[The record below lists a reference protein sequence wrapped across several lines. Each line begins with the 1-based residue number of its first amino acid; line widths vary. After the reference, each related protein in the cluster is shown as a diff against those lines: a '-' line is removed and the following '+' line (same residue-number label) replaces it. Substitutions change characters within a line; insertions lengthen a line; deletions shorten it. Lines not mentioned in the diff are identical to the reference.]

1 MPYRQPSRSGRKR
14 PATLVFWP
22 TLASI
27 ALALPIHAATSNH
40 APKIRGTPSTTAVQR
55 TTYVFQPVASD
66 PDGDRLTFSIVNK
79 PRWMWFSTRTGKLS
93 GLPKWA
99 QRNRTFSDIVIRVSD
114 GKATV
119 ALPAFSIRVGTGSG
133 SGTGNRAPTISGT
146 PAQSAQV
153 GRPYAFKPTARDAD
167 GDKLTFSIVNKP
179 AWATFDA
186 SNGTL
191 WGTPTKANVGKH
203 SNVTIRVSDG
213 EATASLAPFA
223 ITVTTSATRSV
234 TLSWTSPTRNTDG
247 TRLTDLAG
255 YRLYYGQESGSYSST
270 LNVPAAATQSVVIE
284 NLAAGTWYFAI
295 RSFNREGVLSGFS
308 GEVKAEL

>member
-1 MPYRQPSRSGRKR
+1 MPYRRSSRPGRKR
-14 PATLVFWP
+14 LATLVFCP
-22 TLASI
+22 TLVL
-27 ALALPIHAATSNH
+27 LALGLPAHAATSNQ

-79 PRWMWFSTRTGKLS
+79 PRWMWFSTRTGKLT
-93 GLPKWA
+93 GVPKWA
-99 QRNRTFSDIVIRVSD
+99 QRNRTFSNIVIRVSD
-114 GKATV
+114 GRATA

-146 PAQSAQV
+146 PAATAQV
-153 GRPYAFKPTARDAD
+153 GRPYAFRPTARDAD
-167 GDKLTFSIVNKP
+167 GDKLSFSIVNKP
-179 AWATFDA
+179 VWATFDA
-186 SNGTL
+186 SNGTV
-191 WGTPTKANVGKH
+191 WGTPTKANVGKY
-203 SNVTIRVSDG
+203 SNVTIKVSDG
-213 EATASLAPFA
+213 KATASLTPFA

-255 YRLYYGQESGSYSST
+255 YRVYYGQESRDYSGT
-270 LNVPAAATQSVVIE
+270 VNVPAAATQSVVIE

>member
-1 MPYRQPSRSGRKR
+1 MPYRHPSRPGRKR
-14 PATLVFWP
+14 LATLAFCP
-22 TLASI
+22 TLALLS
-27 ALALPIHAATSNH
+27 LALPAHAAAPNH
-40 APKIRGTPSTTAVQR
+40 APKIRGTPPTTAAQR

-79 PRWMWFSTRTGKLS
+79 PQWMWFSTRTGKLT
-93 GLPKWA
+93 GVPKWA
-99 QRNRTFSDIVIRVSD
+99 QRNRTFANIVIRVSD
-114 GKATV
+114 GKATA

-146 PAQSAQV
+146 PAPSAQV
-153 GRPYAFKPTARDAD
+153 GRPYAFKPTVRDAD
-167 GDKLTFSIVNKP
+167 GDKLKFSIVNRP
-179 AWATFDA
+179 AWAKFDA
-186 SNGTL
+186 SNGTV
-191 WGTPTKANVGKH
+191 WGTPTMANVGSY
-203 SNVTIRVSDG
+203 SNVTIKVSDG
-213 EATASLAPFA
+213 KATASLSPFA
-223 ITVTTSATRSV
+223 ITVSAGATRSV

-255 YRLYYGQESGSYSST
+255 YRLYYGQQSGSYSNT

-295 RSFNREGVLSGFS
+295 RSFNREGVLSGLS

>member
-1 MPYRQPSRSGRKR
+1 MPYRRSSRPGRKR
-14 PATLVFWP
+14 LATLVFCH
-22 TLASI
+22 TLVF
-27 ALALPIHAATSNH
+27 LALGLPAHAATSNQ

-79 PRWMWFSTRTGKLS
+79 PRWMWFSTRTGKLT
-93 GLPKWA
+93 GVPKWA
-99 QRNRTFSDIVIRVSD
+99 QRNRTFSNIVIRVSD
-114 GKATV
+114 GRATA

-146 PAQSAQV
+146 PAPTAQV
-153 GRPYAFKPTARDAD
+153 GRPYAFRPTARDAD

-179 AWATFDA
+179 VWATFDA
-186 SNGTL
+186 SNGTV
-191 WGTPTKANVGKH
+191 WGTPTKANVGKY
-203 SNVTIRVSDG
+203 SNVTIKVSDG
-213 EATASLAPFA
+213 KATASLTPFA

-255 YRLYYGQESGSYSST
+255 YRVYYGQESRDYSGT
-270 LNVPAAATQSVVIE
+270 VNVPAAATQSVVIE